1 MSRVD
6 DDRDAA
12 RVAARLAEAKRA
24 EESKKTDKAAAD
36 SVFSKLVGKQKEQ
49 AQTQAGQTSARDAI
63 AHLLEQTEAAAT
75 DHTQSQERVGKQAQG
90 ENAFKSKLG
99 SKQLQEKV
107 ASNTRSEGEHTQA
120 SRASDDQGAQATQ
133 SGRAADTGAQAGR
146 AEGRRSDAKV
156 TSERLDE
163 RKESSDAAGAGK
175 GGVGGARGEKGDL
188 KTDAD
193 KGGQGSG
200 SGGKDQK
207 DGAGA
212 MGPGFRFNPALM
224 APVPVAKQ
232 KDVGGSE
239 RLRKVANE
247 IAQKIVERVRV
258 GTNAAGKVEMQIDLR
273 SDVLSGLSVKVSSH
287 QGKIKAVFSGSDK
300 DVLKAIEEQGEA
312 LKEALAK
319 RGLTLEDFK
328 VEART

>member
-107 ASNTRSEGEHTQA
+107 SQNSRSEGEHTQT
-120 SRASDDQGAQATQ
+120 SRAADDQGAQATQ

-146 AEGRRSDAKV
+146 AEGRKADAKV
-156 TSERLDE
+156 TSERLEE
-163 RKESSDAAGAGK
+163 RKESSEASGAGK
-175 GGVGGARGEKGDL
+175 GGVGGARGEKGDI
-188 KTDAD
+188 KTDSD
-193 KGGQGSG
+193 KGGQGQG
-200 SGGKDQK
+200 GGKDQK

-212 MGPGFRFNPALM
+212 MGAGFRFNPALM